1 MAQTFQMWLLGTR
14 VVFNW
19 LANYM
24 LRRFGF
30 VLLIFLTLAPK
41 LVHAQYS
48 TSPAEHYVM
57 QAKSKLASQEYFEAK
72 KLLQQAIEADDEN
85 IEALYLLSGYYLD
98 ISSRYRKALQ
108 YAERAIKVFKSRY
121 GEPPHSYLVK
131 DFYRSLLQLL
141 HQCRLSLDDY
151 DGALEVLNEIENGPP
166 WLDSSK
172 AWVLMKQGRVEES
185 LEFAEAGY
193 RQARLYGSNVGHA
206 LNILGILQSMN
217 NRKDE
222 AVKTFQEAIKYE
234 KSLGLAGQPG
244 TPLNNIGEV
253 YREIFDDDRA
263 LESFAASKRGKD
275 GCDHVLSSLNLSI
288 LKIEHLDFVGAEK
301 SLDSFLQ
308 CFKQFTL
315 KSDEEHRAL
324 VELMRARIFY
334 HRNDLPSALEM
345 VNASLDHIQ
354 WFGKIGTDAFDLLAG
369 ALLTKVQILDGLIVA
384 KEYDLGTSWWQKNP
398 FSSFYLRVQGWWLI
412 EHLKEILIRKLNDFE
427 DLEVRNTDSIIEY
440 GTLGEYTRYL
450 PSGVL
455 KRQVSSLDN
464 YRFKTAKD
472 HYQNYLAWSL
482 FEEGKS
488 REALEVVDAILPGL
502 RQNDKL
508 LKLNTL
514 WLKWLIFE
522 EIGTDNRKL
531 AIEIFRMNPAMVAV
545 KGIKLPVESA
555 LPLDGTPFA
564 KGGTCKLDGQ
574 DAGDTYQL
582 TFSCIGSEIVVKGR
596 GYEESMVK
604 LVKKVFTAPK

>member
-1 MAQTFQMWLLGTR
+1 
-14 VVFNW
+14 
-19 LANYM
+19 M
-24 LRRFGF
+24 LQRFGF
-30 VLLIFLTLAPK
+30 VFWIVLILAPG
-41 LVHAQYS
+41 LLHAQYS

-57 QAKSKLASQEYFEAK
+57 QAKSKFASQEYFEAK
-72 KLLQQAIEADDEN
+72 KLLQQAIEADGEN

-108 YAERAIKVFKSRY
+108 YAERAIAAFKSRY

-151 DGALEVLNEIENGPP
+151 DGALEVLNEIEDGPP

-172 AWVLMKQGRVEES
+172 AWVLMKQGRVRES
-185 LEFAEAGY
+185 LKFAEAGY

-217 NRKDE
+217 NHKDE
-222 AVKTFQEAIKYE
+222 ALKTFQEAIKYE

-253 YREIFDDDRA
+253 YREIFDDDSA
-263 LESFAASKRGKD
+263 IESFAASKRGKD

-288 LKIEHLDFVGAEK
+288 LKIEHLDFAGAEQ
-301 SLDSFLQ
+301 SLDTFLQ

-324 VELMRARIFY
+324 VELMRARLLY
-334 HRNDLPSALEM
+334 HRNDLPNALGM

-369 ALLTKVQILDGLIVA
+369 ALLTKVQILNGLIVA
-384 KEYDLGTSWWQKNP
+384 REYDLGISWWQKNP
-398 FSSFYLRVQGWWLI
+398 FSSYYMRVQVWWLV
-412 EHLKEILIRKLNDFE
+412 EHLKEVLIRKLNNFE

-450 PSGVL
+450 PSKVL
-455 KRQVSSLDN
+455 KRQTAKLEN
-464 YRFKTAKD
+464 YRFRVAQD
-472 HYQNYLAWSL
+472 HYRNYLAWAL
-482 FEEGKS
+482 FEEGNP
-488 REALEVVDAILPGL
+488 REALEIVDEILPII
-502 RQNDKL
+502 RSEDRL

-514 WLKWLIFE
+514 WLKWSIYEDL
-522 EIGTDNRKL
+522 GLDNTQL
-531 AIEIFRMNPAMVAV
+531 SFDIYALNPAMMAV
-545 KGIKLPVESA
+545 KGIRLPVDSSLSLE
-555 LPLDGTPFA
+555 GTPF
-564 KGGTCKLDGQ
+564 KQGGTCKLEGSKSDV
-574 DAGDTYQL
+574 YNL
-582 TFSCIGSEIVVKGR
+582 LFSCKGR
-596 GYEESMVK
+596 KIQASGANYQEAMTQ
-604 LVKKVFTAPK
+604 LVKKVFTASN